1 MAVPAK
7 SAPLPEARFAM
18 TPRALV
24 ATLALAAAAG
34 CSGGSGGA
42 SVLGSESPQGGGA
55 VTQPILFTGAVN
67 DNLSASDPNYLQ
79 KTIVFGQLNI
89 TISTKAS
96 EDYYTGKFTLT
107 PTATAGCPTPSNVF
121 TITTSDN
128 LTFAIKSKAVG
139 ICEIIAADSENHS
152 EPLWVSVS
160 TAGGVGQ

>member
-1 MAVPAK
+1 
-7 SAPLPEARFAM
+7 M

-34 CSGGSGGA
+34 CSGGSGGG
-42 SVLGSESPQGGGA
+42 SVPGSESPQGSG
-55 VTQPILFTGAVN
+55 TYYPILFTGAVN
-67 DNLSASDPNYLQ
+67 DNLSSSDPNYLQ

-107 PTATAGCPTPSNVF
+107 PTATTGCPNPSNVF
-121 TITTSDN
+121 SISTTDN
-128 LTFAIKSKAVG
+128 LTFAITSKAVG
-139 ICEIIAADSENHS
+139 ICEIIAADSENHT